1 MHISVLF
8 LNLANSS
15 ILFSYN
21 SICVYKDSICSF
33 DSSLLLLSVSKFIF
47 NLSISSSNSSI
58 FSFNSSFAIIFSSR
72 SLFKSSKLSFI
83 FIISSAN
90 LLDIVFFLSGGA
102 NVAFFVVISF
112 PESFSSS
119 ESQFLRSI
127 ILILFLLVLSIILFL
142 AFNLI
147 LNGDT
152 SAFF

>member
-112 PESFSSS
+112 PESFSS